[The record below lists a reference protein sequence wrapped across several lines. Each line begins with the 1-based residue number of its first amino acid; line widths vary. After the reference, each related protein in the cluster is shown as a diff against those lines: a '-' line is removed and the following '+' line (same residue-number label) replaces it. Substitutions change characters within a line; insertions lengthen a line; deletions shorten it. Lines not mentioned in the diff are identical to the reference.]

1 MTVYAETSAV
11 VAWLLGEPVGGD
23 AGDVLASAE
32 RVFASVL
39 SLVEV
44 DRVLQRAVAVD
55 GMSEEDRAGQRA
67 TLARTA
73 RHWLVLELTQ
83 PIIERARSA
92 FPREPVR
99 TLDALH
105 LASAVEAQE
114 AVGGVRILSF
124 DRRIRENAEAMGF
137 DVVP

>member
-1 MTVYAETSAV
+1 M
-11 VAWLLGEPVGGD
+11 
-23 AGDVLASAE
+23 
-32 RVFASVL
+32 
-39 SLVEV
+39 
-44 DRVLQRAVAVD
+44 LQRAVAVD
-55 GMSEEDRAGQRA
+55 GMTEEDRAGRRA

-99 TLDALH
+99 TLEAFH
-105 LASAVEAQE
+105 LASAV
-114 AVGGVRILSF
+114 
-124 DRRIRENAEAMGF
+124 RENAEAMGF